1 MSSIPAAAA
10 DRRSTRLLCLVAA
23 AVGALLLSGHITLRA
38 QSGCTP
44 PLGNPIVCENQLAGA
59 PASEWDISGSGDDSI
74 QGFATDI
81 SVNRGGTVR
90 FKVDTRAAAYR
101 IDIYRLGYYSGFG
114 ARKVATVTPSV
125 SLPQGQP
132 ACISDATTGLVDC
145 GNWAV
150 SASWA
155 VPATATSG
163 IYIGKLVRPDT
174 GGASHMVFVVRDD
187 TGQSDILLQTSDTTW
202 QAYNDYG
209 GNSLYSG
216 APAGRAYKVSY
227 NRPFTTRGNQ
237 YKRTW
242 LFADEYPMLRWLE
255 ANGYS
260 VSYTTGVDT
269 DRRGAE
275 LLEHRIFMSSGH
287 DEYWSG
293 PQRTNVEAARA
304 AGVHLAFFSG
314 NTVFWKTRWEN
325 SKDAANVPYRT
336 LVTYKNTL
344 ANAWIDPSPNVWTGT
359 WRDAR
364 FSPPGDGGRPENAL
378 TGTIFMGNCCGALP
392 LTVSSDEGR
401 LRFWRNTPLA
411 SLAAGTSATIAPGIV
426 GYEFDADLD
435 NGFRPSGLMRLST
448 SRFSYAS
455 VLLDEGGVY
464 GPGQITHAL
473 TLYRHGSGALVFSSG
488 TNRWSWAL
496 DNNHDEDSAT
506 PGILLSVDPTLQ
518 QATVNL
524 LADMSVQPLTL
535 QAGLSSSATSSD
547 TLAPT
552 STITSPQP
560 GTVPPS
566 SAVVIAGTAADTGGG
581 RVSAVEVSVDGG
593 STWKRASGL
602 SNWTFNWGTGPAH
615 TASLLSRAVD
625 DSGNVGQPS
634 PSVTVTVGGTVTCPC
649 SIWPSYQV
657 PGVAAHQE
665 AAALELGVKFTT
677 DTSGSIRGIRYF
689 KSNQNTGVHTG
700 SLWTA
705 SGTLLRSATFTS
717 ETASGWQQ
725 VYFDSPVSVTANTT
739 YVASYHTNSG
749 YYSADVNYFASGG
762 FDNGPLHALSQGA
775 SGGNGL
781 FRYGATAFPNQ
792 SFSATNYWV
801 DVVFENST
809 VVDTTP
815 PTVVSTVPATGRTD
829 IGRSLPLSVTF
840 SEAMGAGTVSNST
853 FQLRDS
859 TNVLVPAVVT
869 HVAGSNTA
877 TLQPSVILAPAAA
890 YTATIKGGQN
900 GVKDRSGNPLGA
912 DYTWSFTTTTQGYSI
927 WPPTA
932 APTILNTNDA
942 TPVELGL
949 KFRTAV
955 NGYIGGIRFYKGTA
969 NTGVHTG
976 SLWTLTGTLLSTVTF
991 TNETA
996 SGWQQATLPAPVAVT
1011 ANTTYVVSYR
1021 SPLGVYSATS
1031 GAFSSAGVINGP
1043 LEALSN
1049 TAAAG
1054 NGVYRYGPTGF
1065 PTDTFNSTNYF
1076 VDVVFDTSIGADTT
1090 APTVTGRTPAPEAT
1104 GVAVSTAVTA
1114 TFSENV
1120 NVATL
1125 TGATF
1130 KLTGP
1135 GNTVVPA
1142 VVSYSTATNTATLQP
1157 NTALAIATTY
1167 TGRLIGGSAGITD
1180 NAGNALATDIV
1191 WSFATS
1197 TPSIIISNLSVPEG
1211 SSGTRSGSLVATLS
1225 APSSSTVTVNYAT
1238 ANGTATSGSDYVAA
1252 SGVLTFAP
1260 GTTSVAIPIT
1270 VIGDTTSEADE
1281 TVLVNLSGATN
1292 VTIAD
1297 SQGVLTITNDD
1308 PQLTINNSSVTEPSS
1323 GSATATFTVTLTAP
1337 NAQTVTVGYAT
1348 ANGTATSGTDYTA
1361 TSGTLTF
1368 SPGTTTRSINV
1379 TALGDLLDEAN
1390 ETFVVNLSNPVNAAI
1405 ATAQGTGTIVD
1416 DDSPPSISIGDVS
1429 VTEGNTATRTA
1440 SLNVTLSAASGRT
1453 VTVNYATANGTA
1465 TAGSDYLARTG
1476 TLTFAPGVTSQPVVV
1491 TVNGDALSEANETV
1505 LVALSG
1511 ATNASISDSQ
1521 GVLSIT
1527 NDDAVPSITIG
1538 DASITEGNSGTK
1550 TVTLTLKLSA
1560 LSGRTVTVNYAT
1572 AEGTASSSSDYASK
1586 SGTVTFSAG
1595 TASITVTINGDNT
1608 RESNETFLVNL
1619 SVPSNATLAR
1629 TAATVTI
1636 LNDD

>member
-1 MSSIPAAAA
+1 M
-10 DRRSTRLLCLVAA
+10 
-23 AVGALLLSGHITLRA
+23 
-38 QSGCTP
+38 
-44 PLGNPIVCENQLAGA
+44 
-59 PASEWDISGSGDDSI
+59 
-74 QGFATDI
+74 
-81 SVNRGGTVR
+81 
-90 FKVDTRAAAYR
+90 
-101 IDIYRLGYYSGFG
+101 
-114 ARKVATVTPSV
+114 
-125 SLPQGQP
+125 
-132 ACISDATTGLVDC
+132 
-145 GNWAV
+145 
-150 SASWA
+150 
-155 VPATATSG
+155 
-163 IYIGKLVRPDT
+163 
-174 GGASHMVFVVRDD
+174 
-187 TGQSDILLQTSDTTW
+187 
-202 QAYNDYG
+202 
-209 GNSLYSG
+209 
-216 APAGRAYKVSY
+216 
-227 NRPFTTRGNQ
+227 
-237 YKRTW
+237 
-242 LFADEYPMLRWLE
+242 
-255 ANGYS
+255 
-260 VSYTTGVDT
+260 
-269 DRRGAE
+269 
-275 LLEHRIFMSSGH
+275 
-287 DEYWSG
+287 
-293 PQRTNVEAARA
+293 
-304 AGVHLAFFSG
+304 
-314 NTVFWKTRWEN
+314 FWKTRWEN

-344 ANAWIDPSPNVWTGT
+344 ANAWIDPLPNVWTGT

-448 SRFSYAS
+448 SHFSYAS

-552 STITSPQP
+552 STITAPQP

-593 STWKRASGL
+593 ITWKRANGL

-689 KSNQNTGVHTG
+689 KSGQNIGVHTG
-700 SLWTA
+700 SLWTS

-725 VYFDSPVSVTANTT
+725 VYFDSPVPVTANTT
-739 YVASYHTNSG
+739 YVASYHTNAG

-775 SGGNGL
+775 SGGNGV

-815 PTVVSTVPATGRTD
+815 PTVVSTIPATGRTD
-829 IGRSLPLSVTF
+829 VGRSLPLSVTF

-869 HVAGSNTA
+869 HVTGSNTA

-1031 GAFSSAGVINGP
+1031 GAFASAGVINGP

-1049 TAAAG
+1049 SAAAG

-1065 PTDTFNSTNYF
+1065 PTDTFNSTNYW
-1076 VDVVFDTSIGADTT
+1076 VDVVFD
-1090 APTVTGRTPAPEAT
+1090 
-1104 GVAVSTAVTA
+1104 
-1114 TFSENV
+1114 
-1120 NVATL
+1120 
-1125 TGATF
+1125 
-1130 KLTGP
+1130 
-1135 GNTVVPA
+1135 
-1142 VVSYSTATNTATLQP
+1142 
-1157 NTALAIATTY
+1157 
-1167 TGRLIGGSAGITD
+1167 
-1180 NAGNALATDIV
+1180 
-1191 WSFATS
+1191 TS

-1211 SSGTRSGSLVATLS
+1211 NSGTRSGSLVATLS

-1260 GTTSVAIPIT
+1260 GTTSAAIPIT

-1281 TVLVNLSGATN
+1281 TVLVNLSGAN

-1308 PQLTINNSSVTEPSS
+1308 LPQLTINNSSVTEPSS

-1429 VTEGNTATRTA
+1429 VTEGNTATKTA

-1465 TAGSDYLARTG
+1465 TVGSDYLAKTG

-1550 TVTLTLKLSA
+1550 TVTLTLTLSA
-1560 LSGRTVTVNYAT
+1560 LSGRIVTVNYAT
-1572 AEGTASSSSDYASK
+1572 ANGTASSGSDYASK